1 MTAEIGQL
9 ALCLALALALVQSAS
24 GLIGVRSPAAASV
37 ASGAAMGLFVFVALA
52 FGALT
57 YAFVTSDFSVLDVAN
72 NSHTLKPLIYK
83 ITGVWGNHEGSML
96 LWVLVLAVYSAAIA
110 FLGRGGM
117 KLTSAALGV
126 QGLLAFAFLLFILF
140 TSNPFLRLDPP
151 PFEGA
156 GLNPLLQDPGL
167 AFHPPTL
174 YTGYVGFSAT
184 FSYAAAALIT
194 GNSDAGWA
202 RAARPFMLIAW
213 IALTLGIAGG
223 SWWAYYT
230 LGWGGFW
237 FWDPVENASLMP
249 WLIGTALLHSALATE
264 RTGAFRSWTLL
275 LAIAAFSLSLIGTFL
290 VRSGVLSS
298 VHAFANDPAR
308 GVFILGMIGAA
319 VLGALGLFAWRAP
332 KLEGGATFDPVSRE
346 TALLLNNVFL
356 AAVTTAVFVGTLFP
370 LFYRALTGRDLSVGP
385 PYYAL
390 TFAPIFLGL
399 LVLVPFGPRLAWR
412 RGDPKEAARILIP
425 AMLAAVTAAFIVL
438 AIVAPRMLLGV
449 GAFSAV
455 ACLVGIGWFRMARR
469 SRWGIALAFLLAAIS
484 IAVVAMFARS
494 TPHTF
499 FAMGAFAIA
508 AWVMAASVVDARSR
522 RRSVFTPA
530 AIAAILAHAGL
541 GITLIGVAG
550 TTLWRSEAL
559 QVLGPNETMTIDGY
573 TLRLHGVTRVDGPN
587 YQAARALIEVR
598 ENDRVIA
605 AMAPERRF
613 YPVEQQDSTET
624 AIRSTGFSDLYVALG
639 DDRGGGKWVIR
650 AYVNPLAPFIWAGA
664 GVMALGGL
672 AGLWGRLRVMFA
684 PRLAPQAAE

>member
-9 ALCLALALALVQSAS
+9 ALCLALALALVQSGS
-24 GLIGVRSPAAASV
+24 GLVGVRHAAAASV

-72 NSHTLKPLIYK
+72 NSHTLKPLLYK

-96 LWVLVLAVYSAAIA
+96 LWVLVLAVYSGAIA
-110 FLGRGGM
+110 VLGRGGVQ
-117 KLTSAALGV
+117 LTSAALGV
-126 QGLLAFAFLLFILF
+126 QGMLAAAFLLFILF
-140 TSNPFLRLDPP
+140 TSNPFLRLDPA

-194 GNSDAGWA
+194 GDSDAGWA

-213 IALTLGIAGG
+213 IALTAGIAGG

-308 GVFILGMIGAA
+308 GVFILGMIAAA

-332 KLEGGATFDPVSRE
+332 KLESGAIFEPVSRE
-346 TALLLNNVFL
+346 TALLVNNVFL
-356 AAVTTAVFVGTLFP
+356 AAVTTAVFIGTLFP

-385 PYYAL
+385 PYYAI
-390 TFAPIFLGL
+390 TFAPIFMAL

-412 RGDPKEAARILIP
+412 RGDMKEAVRALMP
-425 AMLAAVTAAFIVL
+425 ALGVAAVVALVVL
-438 AIVAPRMLLGV
+438 AIAVPRK
-449 GAFSAV
+449 
-455 ACLVGIGWFRMARR
+455 
-469 SRWGIALAFLLAAIS
+469 LAGC
-484 IAVVAMFARS
+484 
-494 TPHTF
+494 
-499 FAMGAFAIA
+499 GAFAVA
-508 AWVMAASVVDARSR
+508 AWLLVSSIIDLAKRGRWNVIPAGAFAAA
-522 RRSVFTPA
+522 
-530 AIAAILAHAGL
+530 LAHAGL
-541 GITLIGVAG
+541 GITLIGIAG

-559 QVLGPNETMTIDGY
+559 EVLGPGETMTIDGY
-573 TLRLHGVTRVDGPN
+573 TLRLHGVYRVDGPN

-598 ENDRVIA
+598 EGDRVIA
-605 AMAPERRF
+605 AMAPEKRL
-613 YPVEQQDSTET
+613 YPAEQQDTTET
-624 AIRSTGFSDLYVALG
+624 AIRSTGFSDLYLALG
-639 DDRGGGKWVIR
+639 DQRDGGRWVIR

-672 AGLWGRLRVMFA
+672 ASLWGRLRVRFS
-684 PRLAPQAAE
+684 PSLAPQAAE